1 MIGKYW
7 QLLYFTVFTSAPG
20 GLLESWVLEDNHHIE
35 ILNISTR
42 DGGLED
48 RPQSRGRPRD
58 HILMASV
65 LVSDAHVS
73 VSVLVSEVP
82 DLSIRSRELASVLRP
97 ASRPYFDGLG
107 LGLGLGCPC
116 LGLGLGLG
124 GPGFVYRVSRTG
136 LGLEA
141 GLET

>member
-1 MIGKYW
+1 M
-7 QLLYFTVFTSAPG
+7 S
-20 GLLESWVLEDNHHIE
+20 HIMTYCRS
-35 ILNISTR
+35 IR

-48 RPQSRGRPRD
+48 RP
-58 HILMASV
+58 
-65 LVSDAHVS
+65 
-73 VSVLVSEVP
+73 
-82 DLSIRSRELASVLRP
+82 RSRP
-97 ASRPYFDGLG
+97 NFNGLG
-107 LGLGLGCPC
+107 LGLGLGYPC